1 MDYPLKRCRAALI
14 AACLAVVT
22 AGCASTPTAPTAP
35 AAPPA
40 PAAPAVPSG
49 QSEVQPAKEQATAPP
64 QATFAAPHGLPV
76 TVKEIGPAEEPVDLQ
91 VVTLFNQASKQAFVE
106 SMTDLDSRL
115 GGFVTNVRDSGQ
127 FQANALETLVIT
139 PPPGAIAARR
149 LLFVGLGDSSKASLD
164 LMDKVGAVVAREAV
178 RLRAPTVAFAP
189 TLRDQ
194 SFDKLDTGQVGAEV
208 MTGAILGY
216 DTEARLQQQ
225 DLDPCF
231 ALKHW
236 YYEAGASYFSDV
248 VEKVGPAVK
257 KAAAQVSSRS
267 NQPFGKTG
275 PQAGKCHT

>member
-22 AGCASTPTAPTAP
+22 AGCASAPTTPTAP
-35 AAPPA
+35 AAPAA
-40 PAAPAVPSG
+40 PAAPSRD
-49 QSEVQPAKEQATAPP
+49 SEAQPAKDLTTAPP

-76 TVKEIGPAEEPVDLQ
+76 TVKEIGPAEEAVDLQ
-91 VVTLFNQASKQAFVE
+91 VVTLFNQASKQKFVE

-115 GGFVTNVRDSGQ
+115 GGFVTKVRDSGQ
-127 FQANALETLVIT
+127 FQANALDTLVIT

-164 LMDKVGAVVAREAV
+164 LMNKVGTVVAREAV
-178 RLRAPTVAFAP
+178 RLHAPTVAFAP

-194 SFDKLDTGQVGAEV
+194 SFDKLDTGQVGAEFI
-208 MTGAILGY
+208 TGAILGY

-231 ALKHW
+231 ALKHL

-248 VEKVGPAVK
+248 VEKVGPAVQ
-257 KAAAQVSSRS
+257 KAVAQVSSRS
-267 NQPFGKTG
+267 DQPFGKSG
-275 PQAGKCHT
+275 PKAGTCHT